1 MKLRLDAIIYALTF
15 VRLGQELGTG
25 GRLAVKLTATPA
37 SLLTKD
43 GFMAGYS

>member
-25 GRLAVKLTATPA
+25 GRLAVLVAEAIDTTIRI
-37 SLLTKD
+37 L
-43 GFMAGYS
+43 GGVR